1 MAADFAIAPFSAA
14 DVKQSIA
21 ISLSTLLLGKEHFK
35 SVLFNP
41 FPF

>member
-14 DVKQSIA
+14 DVEQSIA
-21 ISLSTLLLGKEHFK
+21 ISLSTLLLGIEHFK